1 MNIRMAVVSSV
12 ALVLALVP
20 LPAYGASTYHVDKA
34 PRCSNSGPGSRSQPF
49 CTIGQGAAVAR
60 PGDTVIVHGA
70 TYREMVTVPRSGT
83 SRSPI
88 TFKARGRATVMGR
101 KHGFLL
107 NGRRWITIRGFA
119 VTATSSHGI
128 FTSKGSGITISRNDV
143 WEAGQPVQGQIAQ
156 GIYLRGVTDSL
167 VEGNSAHHNSNHG
180 IELGEG
186 TTKTTVRGN
195 FVFNNARQY
204 APAAAG
210 IQVFGGKNN
219 VIEANRAFANEDS
232 GFNVR
237 EGATDNLI
245 ASNASWGNGD
255 HGFDTHRAT
264 GTRYIGNTAFG
275 NSMDGLS
282 VEADSTGTVIA
293 NCISVQNGRFELYV
307 DSSSTPGFTSDYDVL
322 WDPNPG
328 PDIRYAGTGYDTVE
342 SFSTATSHDSHGIG
356 ADPMFANPT
365 LGDFHLLPGSP
376 AIDSANSGANGHL
389 PLDLEGNPRVD
400 DPAVSNSGIG
410 PRPFDDRGAYER
422 QV

>member
-1 MNIRMAVVSSV
+1 MLASAILAV
-12 ALVLALVP
+12 LPGVP
-20 LPAYGASTYHVDKA
+20 PAWGASAYHVDGKA
-34 PRCSNSGPGSRSQPF
+34 RGCSNSGPGSKSQPF

-60 PGDTVIVHGA
+60 PGETVIVHGA

-107 NGRRWITIRGFA
+107 SGRRWITIRGFD

-128 FTSKGSGITISRNDV
+128 FASKGSGITISGNDV

-167 VEGNSAHHNSNHG
+167 VEGNSVHHNSNHG
-180 IELGEG
+180 IELGAG
-186 TTKTTVRGN
+186 TTKTTVRDN

-210 IQVFGGKNN
+210 IQLFGSSTN

-237 EGATDNLI
+237 EASNNNLI
-245 ASNASWGNGD
+245 ARNASWGNGD
-255 HGFDTHRAT
+255 HGFDTYQSTA
-264 GTRYIGNTAFG
+264 TRYIGNTAHG
-275 NSMDGLS
+275 NNMDGLS
-282 VEADSTGTVIA
+282 VEAGSTGTLIA
-293 NCISVQNGRFELYV
+293 NCISVLNGRFELYV
-307 DSSSTPGFTSDYDVL
+307 DPGSTSGFTSDYDVL
-322 WDPNPG
+322 WDPDPE
-328 PDIRYAGTGYDTVE
+328 PDVRYSGTAYDTVA
-342 SFSTATSHDSHGIG
+342 SYSTATSHDSHGIG
-356 ADPMFANPT
+356 ADPMFANPS

-376 AIDSANSGANGHL
+376 AIDSANSGANGHP